1 MLELIYCRLCH
12 SFLTQFLRTRR
23 AICST
28 DRTYELPGSHVWAV
42 MSSEKSRSPAMAIKV
57 SKSRHNSRTKLRM
70 KLLYVQKRDNV
81 EFYLCCKFQLSP
93 FSVRR
98 KTDVKDGMTDKQTNE
113 LLYASTLGII
123 SVLLLNSQNFSS
135 NPP

>member
-1 MLELIYCRLCH
+1 
-12 SFLTQFLRTRR
+12 
-23 AICST
+23 
-28 DRTYELPGSHVWAV
+28 
-42 MSSEKSRSPAMAIKV
+42 MSSEKSRSPTAIKV

-98 KTDVKDGMTDKQTNE
+98 KTDVKDGKIAPQ
-113 LLYASTLGII
+113 
-123 SVLLLNSQNFSS
+123 VLMPRGNINYM
-135 NPP
+135 